1 MGDSIA
7 ARAEQGEHETDD
19 AQLFPMGS
27 MEGDKVTLSKIVK
40 PGEKVSVEV
49 SLRAASVPVAG
60 GGLIDPR
67 RDRKLLV
74 TVEPG
79 GPIMVPQR
87 DEGKIASWTAR
98 QILRPIYV
106 EAVQGGTA
114 GDLEGL
120 FAELLDA
127 DPTAASKA
135 LDSMQAKAVAVLG
148 T

>member
-7 ARAEQGEHETDD
+7 TRAEQGEHETED

-27 MEGDKVTLSKIVK
+27 LEGDGVSANKLVK
-40 PGEKVSVEV
+40 PGEAVKVELSM
-49 SLRAASVPVAG
+49 RAASVPVTG
-60 GGLIDPR
+60 KGLIDPR

-79 GPIMVPQR
+79 KVEQVPQR
-87 DEGKIASWTAR
+87 DEGKVVSWIAR
-98 QILRPIYV
+98 QTLRPIYI

-120 FAELLDA
+120 FAELLDS
-127 DPTAASKA
+127 DPKAAASA
-135 LDSMQAKAVAVLG
+135 LDAMQAKAVAVLG